1 MTQIRRNFATGG
13 FDVTD
18 ERGTL
23 IANEPTLMDARFL
36 VAQLE
41 GCDEVDE
48 AEERA
53 AELEALAEEAEVEA
67 ELAAEMMAA

>member
-1 MTQIRRNFATGG
+1 MTQIRRNFTTGG

-18 ERGTL
+18 EHGEL

-36 VAQLE
+36 ACQLE
-41 GCDEVDE
+41 GCDEIDA

-53 AELEALAEEAEVEA
+53 AEELALLEERAAEE
-67 ELAAEMMAA
+67 ELAIEMAA